1 MPERELIQ
9 HAGLDSV
16 VFLHTLKLG
25 FKIFVPIL
33 LLAAAVLFPI
43 NFTGGSLEAQAAYAE
58 QQVAEGNTKAKL
70 FEYSEIDKL
79 SIANVPDGSPS
90 LWAHVVMAWVFNLWA
105 LYVLRDSFKHV
116 ARMRLDFLA
125 DQQRAP
131 NQYTVLVRQ
140 VPADPIKSIPE
151 TVDHFFSVNHSD
163 HYLLTQDGFLGMMGT
178 QVDSIEFYTQQ
189 ITEIKKEI
197 LQEREKVV
205 NDSSSVMPAAF
216 VSFRTRWGAAVAAQ
230 TLQSKDSSQWITVWA
245 PEQRDVKWE
254 NLPVPYVSIMLRRI
268 VVGGI
273 VIATILG
280 YTFPVSFVQSLANID
295 QLAKVAPFLEPILN
309 VPFINA
315 FVKSILSGIALKIF
329 LAILPMLLTFLSTAE
344 GYTAKSGIDLA
355 ATGKYFYFIIGT
367 VFFANV
373 LGGVLLDQAKT
384 LSQNPS
390 SVPQILGD
398 RIPTKATFFMTYTM
412 LDGWTGMAMEV
423 LQLVPLIMFH
433 IKNNL
438 LVRTPADRIKVM
450 NPSPLTLIETLY
462 QVELYFLLPFVYC
475 VSNPLYLIFAI
486 VFFVLAFVAYRNQ
499 MINVYNAEYE
509 TAGAYWPHFHSRLI
523 ASMIIQHLTLIGIFA
538 LKEAKR
544 PDLSRLKTR
553 PKASMIIQH
562 LTLIGIFALKEA
574 KLQRPDLSRLKTRRK
589 ASMIIQHLTLI
600 GIFSLKEAKL
610 QRPDLSRLKT
620 RRKASMIIQHLTLI
634 GIFALKEAKLQVSPP
649 PPPAAAAAAAAAAPA
664 PAATNA
670 ATAVTPAYLEALLF
684 ASARLA
690 PIWTRRRLF
699 LPFNP
704 SVPTPSFPL
713 PILFILAFP
722 SPPSFHPFPPP
733 MQEANR
739 KDTIDRTISPDL
751 DPSSFL
757 ARAYLHPSLQ
767 SAFQLLDEEQD
778 GQNGADG
785 GEGEEGEGG
794 DGAGKGG
801 EKDGKRRES
810 GDMGSDAEKET
821 KGGAATPEGAR
832 QSKEERRRS
841 KELEKGGERRSKELE
856 KGREK
861 EPQVKLV
868 AVKRHPRSTQA
879 SPAPEPVVTG
889 LRASSPLPA
898 GTAERAARG
907 MSPVRSSAAEAFSRA
922 DSTDELAFEDAPD
935 FSPERSPEV
944 DLLLSGGAGVQ
955 GGPVRVPSPATAGT
969 LPLLQGRSRAEDD
982 GAGGGRSSF
991 NL

>member
-1 MPERELIQ
+1 MPNSVLLTWLGAQEATEKYEQAEVEGNIVKKRRWIECSLTNYADTFDWVKVALAMPERELIK

-16 VFLHTLKLG
+16 VFLHALKLG

-43 NFTGGSLEAQAAYAE
+43 NFTGGSLEAQAAYAQE
-58 QQVAEGNTKAKL
+58 QVAAGNTKAKL
-70 FEYSEIDKL
+70 FDYSEIDKL

-105 LYVLRDSFKHV
+105 LYMLRESFKHV
-116 ARMRLDFLA
+116 ARLRLDFLA
-125 DQQRAP
+125 DQHRAP
-131 NQYTVLVRQ
+131 NQFTVLVRQ
-140 VPADPIKSIPE
+140 VPKDPIKSIPE

-163 HYLLTQDGFLGMMGT
+163 HYLLTQPVYNANKLSSLETKRDWLENKLTEMEIKLEKTGNRPMHKDGFLGMMGT
-178 QVDSIEFYTQQ
+178 KVDSIEFYTQK

-254 NLPVPYVSIMLRRI
+254 NLPVPYVSLMLRRI

-273 VIATILG
+273 VVAIILG

-315 FVKSILSGIALKIF
+315 FVKSVLSGIALKIF

-344 GYTAKSGIDLA
+344 GYTAKAGIDLA

-390 SVPQILGD
+390 AVPQILGD

-486 VFFVLAFVAYRNQ
+486 VFFVLAFIAYRNQ

-509 TAGAYWPHFHSRLI
+509 TAGAYWPHFHARLI

-538 LKEAKR
+538 LKEAK
-544 PDLSRLKTR
+544 
-553 PKASMIIQH
+553 
-562 LTLIGIFALKEA
+562 
-574 KLQRPDLSRLKTRRK
+574 
-589 ASMIIQHLTLI
+589 
-600 GIFSLKEAKL
+600 
-610 QRPDLSRLKT
+610 
-620 RRKASMIIQHLTLI
+620 
-634 GIFALKEAKLQVSPP
+634 LQV
-649 PPPAAAAAAAAAAPA
+649 
-664 PAATNA
+664 
-670 ATAVTPAYLEALLF
+670 
-684 ASARLA
+684 
-690 PIWTRRRLF
+690 WF
-699 LPFNP
+699 LI
-704 SVPTPSFPL
+704 PL
-713 PILFILAFP
+713 PILTVAFHYVFING
-722 SPPSFHPFPPP
+722 PFDSNFSKYALE
-733 MQEANR
+733 EANR

-751 DPSSFL
+751 DPASFL

-767 SAFQLLDEEQD
+767 SAFQLMDEEQD
-778 GQNGADG
+778 GQNGEAG
-785 GEGEEGEGG
+785 EGEGG
-794 DGAGKGG
+794 DGGGKGV
-801 EKDGKRRES
+801 EKDGKRRKSVE
-810 GDMGSDAEKET
+810 MGTGAEKET
-821 KGGAATPEGAR
+821 KGGAATPESAR
-832 QSKEERRRS
+832 QSKEET
-841 KELEKGGERRSKELE
+841 ER
-856 KGREK
+856 GREK

-868 AVKRHPRSTQA
+868 AVKRHPRSAQA
-879 SPAPEPVVTG
+879 SPAPEPAVTG

-935 FSPERSPEV
+935 FSPEHSPEV
-944 DLLLSGGAGVQ
+944 DLLLSSGAGVQ
-955 GGPVRVPSPATAGT
+955 GGAARAPSPATAGT
-969 LPLLQGRSRAEDD
+969 LPLLPGRSRAED
-982 GAGGGRSSF
+982 GASGPRSSY